1 MRRSKEVAL
10 RTSSSES
17 PEFTKIQFSSIS
29 DIQRHKRYTTS
40 RIVRMPVP
48 MTSDSETN
56 NISKEAH
63 RRTMFRNRKTKN
75 VEPTPRDIFAPE
87 TKKDV
92 ALRSKSLNPLK
103 VYLI

>member
-1 MRRSKEVAL
+1 
-10 RTSSSES
+10 
-17 PEFTKIQFSSIS
+17 
-29 DIQRHKRYTTS
+29 
-40 RIVRMPVP
+40 
-48 MTSDSETN
+48 MTSDSDTN
-56 NISKEAH
+56 AIPKEAH

-103 VYLI
+103 VYVI